1 MARRRGATAVLAEAT
16 HVYNERQVTRL
27 LDRLR
32 PVLPAGGRVG
42 VLGLAYKPNTNV
54 VEESQGVK
62 LAQALVREGVPVVVY
77 DPLAMENA
85 RIVLGDAVEY
95 ASSLAACVER
105 SRVLA
110 IATPCEEFRGL
121 TPALLAHNPRRVV
134 VDCWRVLDADVVRSV
149 ADYMTVGKGTGPAPS
164 AGGGS
169 SPAAAPASRT
179 TG

>member
-1 MARRRGATAVLAEAT
+1 
-16 HVYNERQVTRL
+16 
-27 LDRLR
+27 
-32 PVLPAGGRVG
+32 
-42 VLGLAYKPNTNV
+42 V

-85 RIVLGDAVEY
+85 RVVLGDAVEY

-110 IATPCEEFRGL
+110 IATPCEEFRRL
-121 TPALLAHNPRRVV
+121 APAALARNPRRVV
-134 VDCWRVLDADVVRSV
+134 VDCWRVLDTDAVRSV
-149 ADYMTVGKGTGPAPS
+149 ADYMTVGKGTGAAPP
-164 AGGGS
+164 AGGVS
-169 SPAAAPASRT
+169 SPAAAPASRR